1 MTEIMNES
9 PEKSPDA
16 AEPEVLVEVSDAGV
30 ATVTLNR
37 PKRKNGLNKAMV
49 DQAIDALEAIWGDD
63 RCRVVVLTGAGTS
76 FCSGMDLSERILPDE
91 MTFMRRV
98 GHLCS
103 LLHDLPLPVI
113 AKVRGGAVG
122 YGANLALCADLV
134 VAGDTAT
141 FGEIF
146 AERGLSIDGGGSW
159 LVPRLVGLGRA
170 KEIMFLA
177 SRVSGP
183 EAGEMGLVNR
193 CVPDAEL
200 DALVDDWAGRLADGP
215 RRALSVIKQQLNK
228 SFERSFADAIES
240 EAVAQALSFRSK
252 ESREGAKAFFEK
264 RTPDFRS
271 C

>member
-1 MTEIMNES
+1 MSEPAVLLDVSES
-9 PEKSPDA
+9 
-16 AEPEVLVEVSDAGV
+16 GV
-30 ATVTLNR
+30 ATLTLNR
-37 PKRKNGLNKAMV
+37 PDRKNGLNKQMV
-49 DQAIDALEAIWGDD
+49 DETIVALESVWADD
-63 RCRVVVLTGAGTS
+63 RCRVLVMTGAGTS
-76 FCSGMDLSERILPDE
+76 FCSGMDLSEKILPDE

-103 LLHDLPLPVI
+103 LIHDLPLPVI

-134 VAGDTAT
+134 AAADDAV

-177 SRVSGP
+177 ARVSGA

-193 CVPDAEL
+193 AVPAAEL
-200 DALVDDWAGRLADGP
+200 DALVDKWADRLADGP
-215 RRALSVIKQQLNK
+215 RRALSVIKQQLNA
-228 SFERSFADAIES
+228 SFERSFADAIEA
-240 EAVAQALSFRSK
+240 EAVGQALSFRSK
-252 ESREGAKAFFEK
+252 ESREGARAFFEK
-264 RTPDFRS
+264 RSPDFRS